1 MEDLDAHFSPANLSL
16 IESLQILAQELDKDL
31 KPNMLISVNEEG
43 YMERIPNYS
52 EFLQIWIKEY
62 NQRKEIYGKEDLLVW
77 LKGKREDYLDTFMK
91 ARKDGRKEFF
101 QKLLKVISTI
111 IKELTGKKSLAL
123 DKDQLMAL
131 IKKDKLEELMEELED
146 LFEEESKYEDL
157 SMELILHQG
166 RLSELERLYAQN
178 LMEEKDYLMEK
189 AELRRALILILK
201 EI

>member
-1 MEDLDAHFSPANLSL
+1 
-16 IESLQILAQELDKDL
+16 
-31 KPNMLISVNEEG
+31 
-43 YMERIPNYS
+43 
-52 EFLQIWIKEY
+52 
-62 NQRKEIYGKEDLLVW
+62 
-77 LKGKREDYLDTFMK
+77 
-91 ARKDGRKEFF
+91 
-101 QKLLKVISTI
+101 
-111 IKELTGKKSLAL
+111 
-123 DKDQLMAL
+123 
-131 IKKDKLEELMEELED
+131 KKDKLEELMEELED